1 MKKHVLFGFLVGL
14 SLLSPILETK
24 ARPRASSK
32 DLRKIEQKIK
42 QEKRTSL
49 SMKKKASLVASEI
62 MGVKK
67 KMVVAARTIQ
77 DQELTLSKLEKNLA
91 YLRRDQANVIK
102 DLKSKDGQL
111 VKVSTALQR
120 LATRP
125 TEVLLA
131 QPMPPID
138 TLRSAIL
145 LREMVSPL
153 ESTAEKLRHNLNI
166 LSSLRAASRAQ
177 VSQIKIAS
185 ARLEDKHKHMKR
197 LLSQKK
203 VLQNRFETESKEAQK
218 RAFSLAQQ
226 ARSLKDLLAKLEIEK
241 RKRMDAQR
249 RQKLALASLAS
260 LTTKPLQANS
270 LISELPKGIFE
281 KSKGK
286 LAFPVV
292 GRITSLFNSDNVSS
306 VFSKG
311 LTIKARKSAQV
322 ITPFDGVVLYS
333 GNFKS
338 YGNLL
343 IIEHAE
349 GYHSLLSGLQ
359 DIDVSTGQN
368 LLAGEPVGIM
378 STKGP
383 SSLYIELRKNN
394 EPIDPLPWFYRK

>member
-14 SLLSPILETK
+14 SLLYPILDAK

-166 LSSLRAASRAQ
+166 LSSLRAACRAQ

-203 VLQNRFETESKEAQK
+203 VIQNRFETESKEDQK
-218 RAFSLAQQ
+218 RAFSFAQQ

-292 GRITSLFNSDNVSS
+292 GRITSLFNSRNVSS

-394 EPIDPLPWFYRK
+394 EPIDPLPWFYRN